1 MAVCGDQFVFE
12 EEKHI
17 LLRENIVGV
26 TGDSFTVKD
35 ATTGEVMIKANA
47 SIFSIKD
54 CIQLIDAS
62 TDEEVCTI
70 KSCMLT
76 ALPTFQILKG
86 GEAIATV
93 RKDRL
98 SMHNTIRVY
107 QGDAS
112 FNPITNTTQNE
123 CLLVMYGGMIFER
136 NTEIYNTAEEPE
148 KVAYSHE
155 LRFSMADLIGSSKDC
170 YEISVQPGT
179 DVALVCAAMICKDE
193 IMEDKKEEEAAA
205 AEAAAAEA
213 AEEAA

>member
-17 LLRENIVGV
+17 VLRENIVGV
-26 TGDSFTVKD
+26 TGDSFTVKH
-35 ATTGEVMIKANA
+35 AETGDVMIKANA

-54 CIQLIDAS
+54 CIQLVDPS

-93 RKDRL
+93 RKDRF
-98 SMHNTIRVY
+98 SMHKTIRVY

-112 FNPITNTTQNE
+112 FNPITNTTENE

-136 NTEIYNTAEEPE
+136 NTEIYNAAEE

-155 LRFSMADLIGSSKDC
+155 CRFSAADLIGSTADC
-170 YEISVQPGT
+170 YEITVQPGT
-179 DVALVCAAMICKDE
+179 DAALVCAAMICKDE
-193 IMEDKKEEEAAA
+193 ILEDKAEEEAAA
-205 AEAAAAEA
+205 AA
-213 AEEAA
+213 AEEPEPDA